1 MEKRAAAALRKD
13 KLGASNT
20 SLRLDV
26 LRTVQKSLE
35 VLMIAIQ
42 EDKRSDLMKWT
53 FFFGKNLH
61 DVS

>member
-1 MEKRAAAALRKD
+1 MMNVGGKTAMEKGGWLKD

-26 LRTVQKSLE
+26 LRTVQNSLE

-42 EDKRSDLMKWT
+42 EDKRSDLMK
-53 FFFGKNLH
+53 
-61 DVS
+61 